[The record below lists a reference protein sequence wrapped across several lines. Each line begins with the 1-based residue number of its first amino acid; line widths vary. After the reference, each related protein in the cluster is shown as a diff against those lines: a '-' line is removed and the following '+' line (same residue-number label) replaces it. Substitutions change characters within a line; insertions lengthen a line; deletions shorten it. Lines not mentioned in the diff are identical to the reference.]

1 MFSKLTYTKTR
12 WKPGD
17 RERVIIFATA
27 SAMFFAD
34 AHRFCTC
41 HDFHGAYRCSRSRTE
56 ACTPDTAR
64 LKSTW
69 LRGSTPPREAARRC
83 ELTKNLA
90 AEVPFC
96 PASNDVSSADWPF
109 DFGSTLVPVEL
120 VGSNGTVLDAFGE
133 RTIFHLSLP
142 TNNEENIPLKR
153 TLNVLGEAA
162 KLPKDGGPL
171 LFATAKV
178 VATNIGIDQTL

>member
-96 PASNDVSSADWPF
+96 PASNDVSSADC
-109 DFGSTLVPVEL
+109 
-120 VGSNGTVLDAFGE
+120 AE
-133 RTIFHLSLP
+133 RS
-142 TNNEENIPLKR
+142 
-153 TLNVLGEAA
+153 AA
-162 KLPKDGGPL
+162 IDGN
-171 LFATAKV
+171 FQA
-178 VATNIGIDQTL
+178 